1 MALIAEIEE
10 SKTASVW
17 KEFKDAKGNVLARF
31 KIRGIDYEPYQ
42 IAQQRISHQLS
53 LKCLNISNISEDE
66 KTLQSLNMEACACHL
81 LEDWEGVSFKINGDV
96 AEVGYSKENA
106 VKLLQLGKIGADIYL
121 FILAQANII
130 QEEANLFRDEVL
142 GK

>member
-10 SKTASVW
+10 SKTASTW
-17 KEFKDAKGNVLARF
+17 KEYKDSNGNVLARF
-31 KIRGIDYEPYQ
+31 KIRGIEYEPYQ
-42 IAQQRISHQLS
+42 IAQQRINHQLS

-66 KTLQSLNMEACACHL
+66 KTLQSLNMEACACYL
-81 LEDWEGVSFKINGDV
+81 LEDWEGVSFKVNGEV

-121 FILAQANII
+121 FILTQANKI
-130 QEEANLFRDEVL
+130 QAEAQLFKDQVL